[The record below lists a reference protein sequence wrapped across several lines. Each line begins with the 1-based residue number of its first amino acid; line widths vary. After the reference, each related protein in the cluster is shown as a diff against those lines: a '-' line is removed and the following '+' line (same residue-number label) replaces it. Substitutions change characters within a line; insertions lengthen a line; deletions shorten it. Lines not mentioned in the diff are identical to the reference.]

1 MATAAP
7 SAAIASAAPTEPWA
21 APPRAVWPPAAA
33 WSVRSWLGAA
43 ALAGALLGAFARLL
57 EAVGI
62 PLDGDDLG
70 VVDEAIDQGDD
81 AGGVGENLAPFGERA
96 VGGDQRAPD
105 LVAAR
110 DQLEHQVG
118 VAVGVGEIADLVDH
132 QQLGPGIMAQAP
144 AQSGIAV
151 ERAKITEQL
160 TGAGEQHGTAGD
172 QRLMRDILRQRRLA
186 DAIGA

>member
-62 PLDGDDLG
+62 PVDGDDLG
-70 VVDEAIDQGDD
+70 VVDEAIDQRDD
-81 AGGVGENLAPFGERA
+81 ACGVGEDLAPFGERA

-118 VAVGVGEIADLVDH
+118 VAVGGGEKANPVGD
-132 QQLGPGIMAQAP
+132 QQLWGGGGGPGP
-144 AQSGIAV
+144 G
-151 ERAKITEQL
+151 
-160 TGAGEQHGTAGD
+160 GAGKAG
-172 QRLMRDILRQRRLA
+172 RA
-186 DAIGA
+186 PKE